1 MKNEDNDHPLREI
14 WDTYPGVGK
23 EKKEILK
30 KPPIERVIGE
40 MFSMGEFYY
49 YVLNLTNSTLSH
61 HHENILRLH
70 GLKNYPE
77 TLKEVIDLV
86 HPDDIPFVIKAEQTA
101 IEKMLEIGIRH
112 QLYLK
117 SSYCFRM
124 KTASG
129 NYELFHHQA
138 IHTLEDEDKKLIQA
152 INIHTNIHYITHQ
165 NPYTVLISGISPR
178 NDFHQIKINSPLLV
192 DSLLTELTRREKEI
206 LSLIAKGYSGKEI
219 SEILILSEHTIRTH
233 RKNILK
239 KTNSRNSKELLKK
252 AFEWGLI

>member
-1 MKNEDNDHPLREI
+1 MENEDHNHLLREI
-14 WDTYPGVGK
+14 WNSYPGIGK

-40 MFSMGEFYY
+40 MFSIGEFYY

-61 HHENILRLH
+61 HHEGILKIH

-77 TLKEVIDLV
+77 SLKEIIDLI
-86 HPDDIPFVIKAEQTA
+86 HPDDIPFVMKAEQTA
-101 IEKMLEIGIRH
+101 IEKMLEIGIQH

-124 KTASG
+124 KTSRG

-138 IHTLEDEDKKLIQA
+138 IHTLEDENNKLIQS

-178 NDFHQIKINSPLLV
+178 NDFHQIKIAGS
-192 DSLLTELTRREKEI
+192 SLSDYPQIDLTKREKEI

-219 SEILILSEHTIRTH
+219 SKILILSEHTIRTH

-239 KTNSRNSKELLKK
+239 KTNSRNSKELLKN